1 MAKKLRTSSIKVL
14 EFLTKEISIA
24 EYYEWGFVVEL
35 LVKEFKWSPK
45 TCSNRIHELIELGLM
60 ERVGTFE
67 KPTPRRKGGHDL
79 RKVKIISQLSPQNQS
94 DLT

>member
-1 MAKKLRTSSIKVL
+1 MAKKLRTSSIRVL
-14 EFLTKEISIA
+14 EFLTREISTV
-24 EYYEWGFVVEL
+24 EFFEWGFVVEL
-35 LVKEFKWSPK
+35 LEKEFKWSPK
-45 TCSNRIHELIELGLM
+45 TCSNRIHELIESDLI